1 MSTAFQKLPLP
12 DTVSVSRLVSFFYFE
27 FAKDFIFPG
36 ERHNFWEFIYID
48 KGEVNIHAD
57 SRQILLKQGQI
68 YFHKPNEFHAIFANK
83 IVAPNICVIAFE
95 CKSEAMSHLE
105 NALFQLNS
113 YQLTLISLI
122 LKEGVSCFQPPL
134 DNYTATALTL
144 RPDAPFAALQTLK
157 DLLELFFIDLIRCG
171 GLKEQEK
178 KAVKSQYIFTENHQ
192 KQLTDAV
199 IAYMK
204 ENIPNNIN
212 VPQLCREL
220 NISKTSLSVAFKN
233 VTGCSL
239 IEYFTKLKMDAA
251 KKLIREENY
260 NVTQIAQMLG
270 FGSVHYFSRRF
281 KALTSMSPSEYAKSI
296 KAKAK
301 ID

>member
-1 MSTAFQKLPLP
+1 MTHPP
-12 DTVSVSRLVSFFYFE
+12 VSYTHL
-27 FAKDFIFPG
+27 
-36 ERHNFWEFIYID
+36 D

-83 IVAPNICVIAFE
+83 VVAPNICVIAFE
-95 CKSEAMSHLE
+95 CRSEAISRLE
-105 NALFQLNS
+105 NALFQLS
-113 YQLTLISLI
+113 PYQLTLISLI

-144 RPDAPFAALQTLK
+144 RTDAPFASLQTLK
-157 DLLELFFIDLIRCG
+157 NLLELFFIDLIRSG
-171 GLKEQEK
+171 DAKEQDK

-239 IEYFTKLKMDAA
+239 IEYFTKLKMDTA

-260 NVTQIAQMLG
+260 NVTQIAQQLG